1 MGDTEVGEEE
11 GEESS
16 LLQDRASL
24 ISCLT
29 SAMVWVVLARTKKVA
44 FFLLQRT
51 QLGWIEGGREGGRLR
66 WRGQEMHAH

>member
-1 MGDTEVGEEE
+1 MGEEEAAGE

-24 ISCLT
+24 TSCLT
-29 SAMVWVVLARTKKVA
+29 SAMVWEVLTRTKKVA

-51 QLGWIEGGREGGRLR
+51 HLGGGGREGVER
-66 WRGQEMHAH
+66 WRGGQRRKGVRI